1 MMRGGDKPAQDSLI
15 LGRVGNPHAQCS
27 NPANYG
33 CIVRV
38 ADVACLATGL
48 VRRDKNQVI
57 IVQLAP
63 ATQIRISKLEE
74 KDRSIMV
81 AMPAEEMGSFLS
93 WVNLHE
99 GARTHDRV

>member
-15 LGRVGNPHAQCS
+15 LGRVGNPHVQCS

-81 AMPAEEMGSFLS
+81 AMPAKRWDLFLS